1 MDRIIG
7 LVSRCVGVII
17 KRNNIYRRPGIPGPR
32 ASVGEIVPGLYQR
45 SLFTTSAFIV
55 ITPPDAA
62 TPDLSTD
69 KAASGL
75 PEVAVIDSGW
85 RHFHNRP
92 VLDYL
97 RRLGYGPDA
106 VQRLIATHWHPDH
119 IGGMAG
125 LQRATGAT
133 AAAHRLEA
141 DAIAGR
147 TGQVIPN
154 PIDPRWLRPLLTPL
168 LTPLTPPHFPVS
180 TLLDDGDTLPLLGGA
195 RVIHTP
201 GHTPGSVSLHFPT
214 EGVLLVG
221 DAIQRVGA
229 RLTLPSRWFSSDMAA
244 AKASVRKLAELDF
257 DTICFSH
264 FQPMRQGAPAALRS
278 LAEYVS

>member
-1 MDRIIG
+1 MAIN
-7 LVSRCVGVII
+7 
-17 KRNNIYRRPGIPGPR
+17 RNYIYRRPGIPGPR

-62 TPDLSTD
+62 GLDLSGPGGAAGN
-69 KAASGL
+69 AASDA
-75 PEVAVIDSGW
+75 PSVAIIDSGW
-85 RHFHNRP
+85 RYFHNRP

-97 RRLGYGPDA
+97 RQLGYGPA
-106 VQRLIATHWHPDH
+106 SVQHLIATHWHPDH

-125 LQRATGAT
+125 LQRATGAA

-147 TGQVIPN
+147 IGEVIPQ
-154 PIDPRWLRPLLTPL
+154 PAAPRWLRALLRPVRSSL
-168 LTPLTPPHFPVS
+168 APPPFPVS

-201 GHTPGSVSLHFPT
+201 GHTPGSVSLHFPA

-221 DAIQRVGA
+221 DAVQRVGN
-229 RLTLPSRWFSSDMAA
+229 RLTLPSRWFSSDMTA

-264 FQPMRQGAPAALRS
+264 FQPLRRGAPAALRT